1 MDRIRDQIDRALL
14 KDDEYRRKRDMQF
27 LLLPTR
33 FPSPE
38 SMGQGD
44 ITVWTNWICEES
56 EVMMNQ
62 LEEELAD
69 RGDPD
74 DPFNGSA
81 NGVYQ
86 PLYENLSLPPP
97 VLTPRRENGSD
108 YREDS
113 QNSRENEQKTD
124 MRLTNRSQTVEKPP
138 QMQVEPREYREHLW
152 ESLNLTRSN
161 RTLHSQLPQNQNRR
175 TQSDEAFGDN
185 HNRTQEHNL
194 IMFMTPSTREHR
206 ETKGAKEAKV
216 S

>member
-14 KDDEYRRKRDMQF
+14 KDDEYRRKRDMRF

-33 FPSPE
+33 FPNPE

-62 LEEELAD
+62 LEEELAA

-81 NGVYQ
+81 NRVYQ
-86 PLYENLSLPPP
+86 PLHENLSLLPP
-97 VLTPRRENGSD
+97 VQTPRRENGSE

-113 QNSRENEQKTD
+113 RNSWENEQKMD
-124 MRLTNRSQTVEKPP
+124 
-138 QMQVEPREYREHLW
+138 
-152 ESLNLTRSN
+152 
-161 RTLHSQLPQNQNRR
+161 
-175 TQSDEAFGDN
+175 
-185 HNRTQEHNL
+185 
-194 IMFMTPSTREHR
+194 I
-206 ETKGAKEAKV
+206 
-216 S
+216 